1 MVRVRRTRHDLTES
15 FTYYGSSLE
24 AWIRKPVHRAQKVL
38 RWRATGGREALE
50 ALAVHMGETVNWMAI
65 ATHDAFQTTG
75 MIFAELKEG
84 QISPGLLIR
93 PTVTEEA
100 VSP

>member
-1 MVRVRRTRHDLTES
+1 M
-15 FTYYGSSLE
+15 
-24 AWIRKPVHRAQKVL
+24 PVHRAQKVL
-38 RWRATGGREALE
+38 QWRATGGRE
-50 ALAVHMGETVNWMAI
+50 ALAVHMGETVDWMAM
-65 ATHDAFQTTG
+65 ATRDTFQTTG
-75 MIFAELKEG
+75 MIVTELNER